1 MNAKQLRDT
10 YHKEVCQQI
19 LGYKEDVPSIAD
31 NGSRTSI
38 DLSKGILTRMGFPL
52 CTEPPNGRRADALFV
67 SLTRDY
73 LAQAFHMIEHL
84 RPGDWIL
91 STLENA
97 PQFEQYE
104 HWTELAQV
112 FARKPDLRASLRDL
126 AIMPDIVMGR
136 NPVSDQEINQKI
148 GVLRGDTA
156 SLTPLRANNLSD
168 VKPILYA
175 CVSCKWTV
183 RSNGGQKPRTE
194 ILNLVHRGR
203 GNLPHIVAVTAEP
216 LPTRIAS
223 LALGT
228 GDLDCVY
235 HFALH
240 ELTEA
245 LAAIDNE
252 DQMDML
258 HILVEGR
265 RLRDISD
272 LPFDLAT

>member
-1 MNAKQLRDT
+1 MNTKQLRDT
-10 YHKEVCQQI
+10 YHKEVCHQI
-19 LGYKEDVPSIAD
+19 LGYKEDVPSVAD

-52 CTEPPNGRRADALFV
+52 CTEPPNRQRANALFISV
-67 SLTRDY
+67 TRDY
-73 LAQAFHMIEHL
+73 LTQAFHLIEHL

-91 STLENA
+91 STLENV
-97 PQFEQYE
+97 PQFDQYE

-112 FARKPDLRASLRDL
+112 LVRKPDLYATLGDL
-126 AIMPDIVMGR
+126 AIVPDIVMGR
-136 NPVSDQEINQKI
+136 SRVSDQEINRSI
-148 GVLRGDTA
+148 DVLGGDTA
-156 SLTPLRANNLSD
+156 SLTPLRANNLPDLKS
-168 VKPILYA
+168 ILYA
-175 CVSCKWTV
+175 CVSCKWTL
-183 RSNGGQKPRTE
+183 RSNGGQKLRTE

-240 ELTEA
+240 ELKEV
-245 LAAIDNE
+245 LAEIDNE

-258 HILVEGR
+258 RILVEGR